1 MGNAVGMLAAQG
13 PKLAGGQATQTL
25 RHCFI
30 VPSKDVC
37 TFPCNL
43 RTPSPWSLAQLQHA

>member
-13 PKLAGGQATQTL
+13 LKLAGGQATQTL
-25 RHCFI
+25 CHCFI
-30 VPSKDVC
+30 APSKDVC

-43 RTPSPWSLAQLQHA
+43 GTPSPRSLAQLRQA